1 MARYVIEETKL
12 GIQKISK
19 AILRE
24 VDELDEEME
33 NIYEITFSLKI
44 KQDGLYNGIEKA
56 TLQHAQDDQVFLGIR
71 EGSLQAFW
79 TGTDGRKRI
88 RNNQN
93 LNQAEYVEVQLFNTI
108 DTNIQHIEIKW
119 MFNDPEQ
126 AASHFEFEFKLLTK
140 VEPQL
145 SYFYF
150 FHYDINTNL
159 EQQTYQDLEFATID
173 ITDREINKFSIT
185 QPITTDPHA
194 SMPNIQDAGNP
205 NAQMKRNPKFELTS
219 AEIHVISYYGSKN
232 ESEKILCIV
241 SSKEFGV
248 VVHCLNKSSTI
259 GDLRSLIVCTDEHK
273 NKYLMTEKFKRPYRA
288 DKKLSDFGSNYGLN
302 DGCIFFRFQENN
314 A

>member
-1 MARYVIEETKL
+1 MYFVKIDCNSRSQFIEMARYVIDETKL

-88 RNNQN
+88 RNNQDRDSYQDRNFGPQASVSRALSESRSQN

-126 AASHFEFEFKLLTK
+126 AASHFEFEFKIG
-140 VEPQL
+140 L
-145 SYFYF
+145 S
-150 FHYDINTNL
+150 
-159 EQQTYQDLEFATID
+159 
-173 ITDREINKFSIT
+173 
-185 QPITTDPHA
+185 
-194 SMPNIQDAGNP
+194 
-205 NAQMKRNPKFELTS
+205 
-219 AEIHVISYYGSKN
+219 
-232 ESEKILCIV
+232 
-241 SSKEFGV
+241 
-248 VVHCLNKSSTI
+248 
-259 GDLRSLIVCTDEHK
+259 
-273 NKYLMTEKFKRPYRA
+273 
-288 DKKLSDFGSNYGLN
+288 
-302 DGCIFFRFQENN
+302 
-314 A
+314 